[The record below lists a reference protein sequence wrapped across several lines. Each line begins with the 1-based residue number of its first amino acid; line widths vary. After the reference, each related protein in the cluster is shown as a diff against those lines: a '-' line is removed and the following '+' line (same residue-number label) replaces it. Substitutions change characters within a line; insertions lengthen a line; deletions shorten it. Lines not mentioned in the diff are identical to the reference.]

1 MIIQH
6 ILAKMGLI
14 THQLSAYPW
23 LQRLYRWTKR
33 LILTLFLAQL
43 AYTILLIWFPV
54 VSTPTIFGQ
63 WILGKPI
70 YKEWVSL
77 DNIATPMQR
86 AVIASEDQEFEDHF
100 GFDINAIEKAMK
112 YNQTHK
118 KKKGASTISQQV
130 AKNVFL
136 WQDRTWFRKG
146 AEVYCTFLIE
156 LLWSKER
163 ILEVYLNVAE
173 MGDGVFGCEAA
184 AKHFWGKPAS
194 KLTEQD
200 AALIAACLPS
210 PVKYRVDKP
219 SDYVRQRQRAIL
231 AQMDKMDK

>member
-1 MIIQH
+1 
-6 ILAKMGLI
+6 MGLI
-14 THQLSAYPW
+14 TTQLAAFP
-23 LQRLYRWTKR
+23 LVQRLYRWTKR
-33 LILTLFLAQL
+33 LILTLFLAQI

-63 WILGKPI
+63 WLLGKPI

-77 DNIATPMQR
+77 DQISEPMQR

-100 GFDINAIEKAMK
+100 GFDIDAIEKALK
-112 YNQTHK
+112 YNKTHK
-118 KKKGASTISQQV
+118 KKKGASTITQQV

-163 ILEVYLNVAE
+163 ILEVYLNIAE
-173 MGDGVFGCEAA
+173 MGNGTFGCEAA
-184 AKHFWGKPAS
+184 AKRFFGKPAA
-194 KLTEQD
+194 KLTEQE

-210 PVKYRVDKP
+210 PVKYRADKP

-231 AQMDKMDK
+231 FQMAQMDDK

>member
-1 MIIQH
+1 
-6 ILAKMGLI
+6 MGLL
-14 THQLSAYPW
+14 TNQLSNYPW
-23 LQRLYRWTKR
+23 LQRIYRWTKR

-194 KLTEQD
+194 KLTEQE

-210 PVKYRVDKP
+210 PVRYRADKP
-219 SDYVRQRQRAIL
+219 SDYVRKRQQAIL
-231 AQMDKMDK
+231 SQMDKMDK

>member
-1 MIIQH
+1 
-6 ILAKMGLI
+6 MGLI
-14 THQLSAYPW
+14 TNQLAAYPRV
-23 LQRLYRWTKR
+23 QSVYRWTKR
-33 LILTLFLAQL
+33 VILTLFLAHL
-43 AYTILLIWFPV
+43 AYTILIIWFPV
-54 VSTPTIFGQ
+54 ISTPTIFVQ
-63 WILGKPI
+63 WLAGKPI

-77 DNIATPMQR
+77 ENIAPPMQK

-100 GFDINAIEKAMK
+100 GFDIDAIEKAMK
-112 YNQTHK
+112 YNKTHK

-136 WQDRTWFRKG
+136 WQGRTWFRKG

-184 AKHFWGKPAS
+184 AKHFFGKPAA
-194 KLTEQD
+194 KLTQEE

-210 PVKYRVDKP
+210 PVRYRADKP
-219 SDYVRQRQRAIL
+219 SDYVRKRQRAIIF
-231 AQMDKMDK
+231 QMDNMDK

>member
-1 MIIQH
+1 
-6 ILAKMGLI
+6 MGLI
-14 THQLSAYPW
+14 TTQLAAFP
-23 LQRLYRWTKR
+23 LVQRLYRWTKR
-33 LILTLFLAQL
+33 LLLTLFLAQI

-63 WILGKPI
+63 WLLGKPI

-77 DNIATPMQR
+77 DQISEPMQR
-86 AVIASEDQEFEDHF
+86 AVIASEDQDFEDHF
-100 GFDINAIEKAMK
+100 GFDINAIEKALK
-112 YNQTHK
+112 YNKTHT

-163 ILEVYLNVAE
+163 ILEVYLNIAE
-173 MGDGVFGCEAA
+173 MGNGTFGCEAA
-184 AKHFWGKPAS
+184 AKRFFNKPAA
-194 KLTEQD
+194 KLTEQE

-210 PVKYRVDKP
+210 PVKYRADKP

-231 AQMDKMDK
+231 FQMAQMDDK

>member
-1 MIIQH
+1 
-6 ILAKMGLI
+6 MGLI
-14 THQLSAYPW
+14 TTQLAAFP
-23 LQRLYRWTKR
+23 LVQRLYRWTKR
-33 LILTLFLAQL
+33 LILTLFLAQI

-63 WILGKPI
+63 WLLGKPI
-70 YKEWVSL
+70 YKEWVAL
-77 DNIATPMQR
+77 DQISEPMQR
-86 AVIASEDQEFEDHF
+86 AVVASEDQEFEDHF
-100 GFDINAIEKAMK
+100 GFDIDAIEKALK
-112 YNQTHK
+112 YNKTHK

-163 ILEVYLNVAE
+163 ILEVYLNIAE
-173 MGDGVFGCEAA
+173 MGNGTFGCEAA
-184 AKHFWGKPAS
+184 AKRFFGKPAS
-194 KLTEQD
+194 KLTEQE

-210 PVKYRVDKP
+210 PVKYRADKP

-231 AQMDKMDK
+231 FQMAQMDDK

>member
-1 MIIQH
+1 
-6 ILAKMGLI
+6 MGLI
-14 THQLSAYPW
+14 TNQLSAYLW

-77 DNIATPMQR
+77 ENISTPMQR

-100 GFDINAIEKAMK
+100 GFDIDAIEKAMK
-112 YNQTHK
+112 YNETHK

-136 WQDRTWFRKG
+136 WQGRTWFRKG

-194 KLTEQD
+194 KLTEQE

-210 PVKYRVDKP
+210 PIRYRADKP
-219 SDYVRQRQRAIL
+219 SDYVRKRQQAIL
-231 AQMDKMDK
+231 HQMNKMDK

>member
-1 MIIQH
+1 
-6 ILAKMGLI
+6 MGLI
-14 THQLSAYPW
+14 TTQLAAFP
-23 LQRLYRWTKR
+23 LVQRLYRWTKR
-33 LILTLFLAQL
+33 LILTLFLAQI

-63 WILGKPI
+63 WLLGKPI

-77 DNIATPMQR
+77 DQISEPMQR

-100 GFDINAIEKAMK
+100 GFDIDAIEKALK
-112 YNQTHK
+112 YNKTHK
-118 KKKGASTISQQV
+118 KKKGASTITQQV

-163 ILEVYLNVAE
+163 ILEVYLNIAE
-173 MGDGVFGCEAA
+173 MGNGTFGCEAA
-184 AKHFWGKPAS
+184 AKRFFGKPAA
-194 KLTEQD
+194 KLTEQE

-210 PVKYRVDKP
+210 PIKYRADKP

-231 AQMDKMDK
+231 FQMAQMDDK

>member
-1 MIIQH
+1 
-6 ILAKMGLI
+6 MGLI
-14 THQLSAYPW
+14 TNQLSAYPW
-23 LQRLYRWTKR
+23 LQRIYRWTKR

-63 WILGKPI
+63 WIMGKPI

-77 DNIATPMQR
+77 DKIATPMQR

-100 GFDINAIEKAMK
+100 GFDIDAIEKAMK

-163 ILEVYLNVAE
+163 ILEVYLNIAE

-184 AKHFWGKPAS
+184 AKHFWGKSAS
-194 KLTEQD
+194 KLTEQE

-210 PVKYRVDKP
+210 PVRYRADKP
-219 SDYVRQRQRAIL
+219 SDYVRKRQQAIL
-231 AQMDKMDK
+231 SQMDKMDK

>member
-1 MIIQH
+1 
-6 ILAKMGLI
+6 MGLI
-14 THQLSAYPW
+14 TSQLSNYPW

-77 DNIATPMQR
+77 ENISTPMQR

-100 GFDINAIEKAMK
+100 GFDIDAIEKAMK
-112 YNQTHK
+112 YNETHK

-136 WQDRTWFRKG
+136 WQGRTWFRKG

-194 KLTEQD
+194 KLTEQE

-210 PVKYRVDKP
+210 PVRYRADKP
-219 SDYVRQRQRAIL
+219 SDYVRKRQRAIL
-231 AQMDKMDK
+231 YQMENMDK

>member
-1 MIIQH
+1 
-6 ILAKMGLI
+6 MGLI
-14 THQLSAYPW
+14 TTQLAAYP
-23 LQRLYRWTKR
+23 LVQRLYRWTKR
-33 LILTLFLAQL
+33 LILTLFLAHL

-63 WILGKPI
+63 WFSGKPI
-70 YKEWVSL
+70 YKEWVAL
-77 DNIATPMQR
+77 DKISEPMQR
-86 AVIASEDQEFEDHF
+86 AVVASEDQEFEDHF
-100 GFDINAIEKAMK
+100 GFDIDAIEKALK
-112 YNQTHK
+112 YNKTHK

-136 WQDRTWFRKG
+136 WQDRTWLRKG
-146 AEVYCTFLIE
+146 AEVYCTFWIE

-173 MGDGVFGCEAA
+173 MGNGTFGCEAA
-184 AKHFWGKPAS
+184 AKRFFVKSAA

-200 AALIAACLPS
+200 AALIAACLPN
-210 PVKYRVDKP
+210 PIKYRADKP

-231 AQMDKMDK
+231 FQMAQIEDKQ

>member
-1 MIIQH
+1 
-6 ILAKMGLI
+6 MGLI
-14 THQLSAYPW
+14 TNQLSAYPW

-70 YKEWVSL
+70 YKKWVSL
-77 DNIATPMQR
+77 DKIATPMQR

-100 GFDINAIEKAMK
+100 GFDIDAIEKAMK

-136 WQDRTWFRKG
+136 WQGRTWFRKG

-194 KLTEQD
+194 KLTEQE

-210 PVKYRVDKP
+210 PIRYRADKP
-219 SDYVRQRQRAIL
+219 SDYVRKRQQAIL
-231 AQMDKMDK
+231 HQMNKMDK

>member
-1 MIIQH
+1 
-6 ILAKMGLI
+6 MGLI
-14 THQLSAYPW
+14 TSQLSNYPW

-63 WILGKPI
+63 WIMGKPI

-77 DNIATPMQR
+77 ENISTPMQR

-100 GFDINAIEKAMK
+100 GFDIDAIEKAMK
-112 YNQTHK
+112 YNETHK

-136 WQDRTWFRKG
+136 WQGRTWFRKG

-163 ILEVYLNVAE
+163 ILEVYLNIAE

-194 KLTEQD
+194 KLTEQE

-210 PVKYRVDKP
+210 PVRYRADKP
-219 SDYVRQRQRAIL
+219 SDYVRKRQRAIL
-231 AQMDKMDK
+231 YQMENMDK

>member
-1 MIIQH
+1 
-6 ILAKMGLI
+6 MGLI
-14 THQLSAYPW
+14 TTQLAAFP
-23 LQRLYRWTKR
+23 LVQRLYRWTKR
-33 LILTLFLAQL
+33 LLLTLFLAQI

-63 WILGKPI
+63 WLLGKPI
-70 YKEWVSL
+70 YKEWVNL
-77 DNIATPMQR
+77 DQISEPMQR

-100 GFDINAIEKAMK
+100 GFDIDAIEKALK
-112 YNQTHK
+112 YNKTHK
-118 KKKGASTISQQV
+118 KKKGASTITQQV

-163 ILEVYLNVAE
+163 ILEVYLNIAE
-173 MGDGVFGCEAA
+173 MGNGVFGCEAA
-184 AKHFWGKPAS
+184 AKRFFNKPAA
-194 KLTEQD
+194 KLTEQE

-210 PVKYRVDKP
+210 PVKYRADKP

-231 AQMDKMDK
+231 FQMAQMDDK

>member
-1 MIIQH
+1 
-6 ILAKMGLI
+6 MGLI
-14 THQLSAYPW
+14 TTQLAAFP
-23 LQRLYRWTKR
+23 LVQRLYRWTKR
-33 LILTLFLAQL
+33 LFLTLFLAQI

-63 WILGKPI
+63 WLLGKPI

-77 DNIATPMQR
+77 DQISEPMQR

-100 GFDINAIEKAMK
+100 GFDIDAIEKALK
-112 YNQTHK
+112 YNKTHK
-118 KKKGASTISQQV
+118 KKKGASTITQQV

-163 ILEVYLNVAE
+163 ILEVYLNIAE
-173 MGDGVFGCEAA
+173 MGNGTFGCEAA
-184 AKHFWGKPAS
+184 AKRFFGKPAA
-194 KLTEQD
+194 KLTEQE

-210 PVKYRVDKP
+210 PVKYRADKP

-231 AQMDKMDK
+231 FQMAQMDDK

>member
-1 MIIQH
+1 
-6 ILAKMGLI
+6 MGLI
-14 THQLSAYPW
+14 TTQLAAFP
-23 LQRLYRWTKR
+23 LVQRLYRWTKR
-33 LILTLFLAQL
+33 LILTLFLAQI

-63 WILGKPI
+63 WLLGKPI

-77 DNIATPMQR
+77 DQISEPMQR
-86 AVIASEDQEFEDHF
+86 AVVASEDQEFEDHF
-100 GFDINAIEKAMK
+100 GFDIDAIEKALK
-112 YNQTHK
+112 YNKTHK
-118 KKKGASTISQQV
+118 KKKGASTITQQV

-163 ILEVYLNVAE
+163 ILEVYLNIAE
-173 MGDGVFGCEAA
+173 MGNGVFGCEAA
-184 AKHFWGKPAS
+184 AKRFFGKPAA
-194 KLTEQD
+194 KLTEQE

-210 PVKYRVDKP
+210 PVKYRADKP

-231 AQMDKMDK
+231 FQMAQMDDK

>member
-1 MIIQH
+1 
-6 ILAKMGLI
+6 MGLI
-14 THQLSAYPW
+14 TSQLAAFPRV
-23 LQRLYRWTKR
+23 QRLYRWTKR
-33 LILTLFLAQL
+33 LILTLFLAHL

-70 YKEWVSL
+70 YKEWVAL
-77 DNIATPMQR
+77 DRISEPMQR

-100 GFDINAIEKAMK
+100 GFDIDAIEKALK
-112 YNQTHK
+112 YNKTHV

-136 WQDRTWFRKG
+136 WQGRTWFRKG

-163 ILEVYLNVAE
+163 ILEIYLNIAE
-173 MGDGVFGCEAA
+173 MGDGTFGCEAA
-184 AKHFWGKPAS
+184 GKRFFGKPAA
-194 KLTEQD
+194 KLTEPE

-210 PVKYRVDKP
+210 PVRYRADKP

-231 AQMDKMDK
+231 FQMARMDK